1 MNGRL
6 KGWIVGV
13 SAIAAVAAGVG
24 MASAADESE
33 NVIKYRQNVM
43 RSIGGHTG
51 AIAAVV
57 KGEVS
62 FGAHVAAHAEALAA
76 TSQQIVDMF
85 PEGTLTRMPGLL
97 EFHIGAFLV
106 AARTGTPVLP
116 VAIRGT
122 RSVLRGEQW
131 FPRRGRISVH
141 SGKLH
146 LPDGNDFEAALRL
159 RDRVRRS
166 ILEFS
171 GEPDLAHEEVSLT
184 QT

>member
-62 FGAHVAAHAEALAA
+62 FGAHVAAHAGALAA

-85 PEGTLTRMPGLL
+85 PEGTLT
-97 EFHIGAFLV
+97 GAETRAKPEIWQDWDDFRAKAGDLQSATSNLAQV
-106 AARTGTPVLP
+106 RHGGD
-116 VAIRGT
+116 RGC
-122 RSVLRGEQW
+122 
-131 FPRRGRISVH
+131 
-141 SGKLH
+141 
-146 LPDGNDFEAALRL
+146 
-159 RDRVRRS
+159 VRRCRQGLRRLS
-166 ILEFS
+166 PTVPHPRQLT
-171 GEPDLAHEEVSLT
+171 ASLCGA
-184 QT
+184 